1 VVYYWLLDR
10 LARKERWMK
19 PRSEIGKRRLGRT
32 GLEVTELGLGAMDT
46 PQVPEGEQTLNTALD
61 LGINFVDTAREYE
74 GSEYLIGQAVRSR
87 GGKGFYISTKTMRR
101 ERDGAQH
108 DVDRSLG
115 VLGIDSV
122 DLYQLHDVS
131 SAEAWDAVMR
141 DDGALMGLKIAR
153 ERGLIGHIG
162 MSSHSLDVL
171 EKAITCGEFDAVM
184 LEYSAFYR
192 ETKAL
197 LTLARERDV
206 GVIVMRPL
214 GGSGRMSG
222 VRARMQAGDLE
233 ASLTPATLLRYVLS
247 NSDVSVAIPGARYPS
262 RIRDNVDVALIYEP
276 LGEDETR
283 ACETAAGLF

>member
-1 VVYYWLLDR
+1 
-10 LARKERWMK
+10 MK
-19 PRSEIGKRRLGRT
+19 PRPEIGKRRLGRT

-46 PQVPEGEQTLNTALD
+46 PQVAQGEETVNLALD
-61 LGINFVDTAREYE
+61 LGISLVDTAREYE
-74 GSEYLIGQAVRSR
+74 GSEYLIGQVVRAR
-87 GGKGFYISTKTMRR
+87 GGKTFYISTKTMRR

-115 VLGIDSV
+115 VLGVDSV

-141 DDGALMGLKIAR
+141 EDGALMGLKIAR
-153 ERGLIGHIG
+153 ERGLIRHIG
-162 MSSHSLDVL
+162 ISSHSLDVL

-192 ETKAL
+192 ETEAL

-222 VRARMQAGDLE
+222 VRARMQAGDHE
-233 ASLTPATLLRYVLS
+233 AALTPAILLRYVLS
-247 NSDVSVAIPGARYPS
+247 NPDVSVAIPGARYPS
-262 RIRDNVDVALIYEP
+262 RINDNVDVALTYEP
-276 LGEDETR
+276 LSEDERR
-283 ACETAAGLF
+283 ACETAANLF